1 MGWPRRARMGE
12 SGEPVSGGEGQQGSG
27 LLASHQACQE
37 DGWFLSHGR
46 GGVERGGSSCPPM
59 GELSINL
66 VASTAVRP
74 RVPALLYIENFY
86 TQGLDEEKHRPL
98 SFETEVVKV

>member
-37 DGWFLSHGR
+37 DGWFLPHGR
-46 GGVERGGSSCPPM
+46 GGVERGGGSCPPM

-66 VASTAVRP
+66 VASDT
-74 RVPALLYIENFY
+74 
-86 TQGLDEEKHRPL
+86 
-98 SFETEVVKV
+98 S